1 MLQNQ
6 YYNRK
11 LTKNHIEKIL
21 SNYNIKYNTMKNEI
35 DAKFNNMIKLF
46 INDIKAFLENI
57 EEISNERKKIKEA
70 ENHEV
75 ELVLLKSKLE
85 DKNKTINQLKT
96 ELELLSKE
104 NANLKNRVK
113 FKDQIIRN
121 KNINLDTN
129 NLNIRLKTEL
139 NSNKNKCKKFTIR
152 NNNYK
157 NKTAKRPKEKSNI
170 NISLDTK
177 TEEKMTI
184 KNNNYSHRNNQLSSN
199 IGKNIIDPENL
210 RLSNTYR
217 KSNKRVNNS
226 MDKRT
231 QIKNQ
236 KYKTKKIV
244 NDIEKSP
251 DVKSNQETK
260 SSSKIQNL
268 KNKDA
273 LIDEKFN
280 SVEMPSIEPNDE
292 NESLTTDEI
301 IEDEIKELELEEEN
315 IILLMDKIKQLNQDI

>member
-1 MLQNQ
+1 
-6 YYNRK
+6 
-11 LTKNHIEKIL
+11 
-21 SNYNIKYNTMKNEI
+21 
-35 DAKFNNMIKLF
+35 
-46 INDIKAFLENI
+46 
-57 EEISNERKKIKEA
+57 
-70 ENHEV
+70 
-75 ELVLLKSKLE
+75 
-85 DKNKTINQLKT
+85 LKT
-96 ELELLSKE
+96 ELGLLSKE
-104 NANLKNRVK
+104 NENLKNRVK

-121 KNINLDTN
+121 KNINLDAN

-184 KNNNYSHRNNQLSSN
+184 KNNNYSHRNNQLSSD
-199 IGKNIIDPENL
+199 ISKNIIDPEYL
-210 RLSNTYR
+210 RLSNIYR

>member
-1 MLQNQ
+1 MLQSQ
-6 YYNRK
+6 YYNSK